1 MQRQVDRD
9 ISRTIV
15 QAIPIEGGNLL
26 SSMHAMVALWSESS
40 FVRKADNRNV
50 LCLTASILTGL
61 DRLDASQQLHGG
73 EEQKASFLYSLST
86 RGVSLLAGLSQ
97 GVGQYL
103 DSADQVARLEGMRV
117 ACRFSA
123 ITGHELTFPELVE
136 AEKREEMEKQKAQKG
151 AKSSKTNKCGYEQ
164 SIKVGFLLSAK
175 KEEADEDEVAK
186 RGEGKGERVARTSL
200 KRTTLA

>member
-1 MQRQVDRD
+1 MTTRRSTQGLLKLLETILREYFKKTHENDENCFTECTALLTEELLLQRQVDRD

-86 RGVSLLAGLSQ
+86 RVSLLRAS
-97 GVGQYL
+97 VKVWDSTL

-136 AEKREEMEKQKAQKG
+136 AEKREEMEKQKAQ
-151 AKSSKTNKCGYEQ
+151 
-164 SIKVGFLLSAK
+164 
-175 KEEADEDEVAK
+175 
-186 RGEGKGERVARTSL
+186 RVLNR
-200 KRTTLA
+200 RRQ